1 MPRSLPIEDLRVTVA
16 SNSFFDVK
24 KENSVPGKVAQS
36 RADSVLETDSLH
48 VEGDIMFNT
57 KLKQELAARTV
68 EVDEY
73 KGLIAALE
81 RSMAVVEFDL
91 NGKVLRANDNFLNTL
106 GYTRDQLAGKTHR
119 DFCFPALTGSPAYAQ
134 LWSDLR
140 AGKFVSGTFKR
151 MHSSGATIWLEA
163 SYNPLLDE
171 RGQVLKVVKYAL
183 DVTAKVEQEAATRS
197 KLVALDR
204 AMAVIEFD
212 LSGQVLDANA
222 NFQQVMGYSLA
233 ELKGKHH
240 RLFCEP
246 SLISSSEYADF
257 WRRLNN
263 GEFFT
268 GQFKRLGK
276 HGRVVWLEASYNPVY
291 DGDGKLIKIVKFASD
306 ITERVEKFEEDSRGA
321 SRAYHIS
328 SETERFAEHGTQV
341 IQDTATE
348 MRRIADNIGASAR
361 LVGQL
366 GDRSEQIT
374 AIVNTI
380 RGIADQTNLLALNA
394 AIEAARAGDQG
405 RGFAVVADEV
415 RQLAGRTSRSTAEI
429 AEMIGMILT
438 ETRDAVSSMN
448 ATQEG
453 AQRGVNLADQAG
465 SVILQ
470 IRTSTSDAVQAVS
483 MFASKLDESEVI
495 PKAAV
500 GWVG

>member
-1 MPRSLPIEDLRVTVA
+1 
-16 SNSFFDVK
+16 
-24 KENSVPGKVAQS
+24 
-36 RADSVLETDSLH
+36 
-48 VEGDIMFNT
+48 MFNHI
-57 KLKQELAARTV
+57 LKTELAARRA
-68 EVDEY
+68 EVAEY
-73 KGLIAALE
+73 QGLIAALE

-91 NGKVLRANDNFLNTL
+91 NGKVLRANDNFMRTL
-106 GYTRDQLAGKTHR
+106 GYSSAQLAGKTHR
-119 DFCFPALTGSPAYAQ
+119 DFCPSALTSSPAYAEFWQ
-134 LWSDLR
+134 ELR

-151 MHSSGATIWLEA
+151 VDAHGKIIWLEA
-163 SYNPLLDE
+163 SYNPVLDE
-171 RGQVLKVVKYAL
+171 RGQVVKVVKYAL
-183 DVTAKVEQEAATRS
+183 DVTRKVEQEAATRS
-197 KLVALDR
+197 KLAALDR

-212 LSGQVLDANA
+212 LNGQVLDANE
-222 NFQQVMGYSLA
+222 NFLAVMGYSLT

-240 RLFCEP
+240 RMFCEP
-246 SLISSSEYADF
+246 TQVNSPEYADF

-268 GQFKRLGK
+268 GQFKRIGK

-306 ITERVEKFEEDSRGA
+306 ISERVEKFEEDSRGA

-341 IQDTATE
+341 IHETASE
-348 MRRIADNIGASAR
+348 MRRIAENIGASAR

-429 AEMIGMILT
+429 AEMIGLILS
-438 ETRDAVSSMN
+438 ETRDAVASMS

-453 AQRGVNLADQAG
+453 AQRGVSLADQAG

-483 MFASKLDESEVI
+483 MFASKLDESEVV
-495 PKAAV
+495 PKTAV

>member
-1 MPRSLPIEDLRVTVA
+1 
-16 SNSFFDVK
+16 
-24 KENSVPGKVAQS
+24 
-36 RADSVLETDSLH
+36 
-48 VEGDIMFNT
+48 MFNNA
-57 KLKQELAARTV
+57 LKTELAARKA
-68 EVDEY
+68 EVNEY
-73 KGLIAALE
+73 KGLNAALE

-91 NGKVLRANDNFLNTL
+91 NGKVLRANDNFMKTM
-106 GYTRDQLAGKTHR
+106 GYSADQLANKSHR
-119 DFCFPALTGSPAYAQ
+119 DFCLPALTNSPAYSEFWA
-134 LWSDLR
+134 DLR

-151 MHSSGATIWLEA
+151 VGASGKSVWLEA
-163 SYNPLLDE
+163 SYNPVLDE

-183 DVTAKVEQEAATRS
+183 DVTSKVEQEAATRS
-197 KLVALDR
+197 KLAALDR

-212 LSGQVLDANA
+212 LSGHVLDANP
-222 NFQQVMGYSLA
+222 NFLNVMGYSLA

-240 RLFCEP
+240 RMFCEP
-246 SLISSSEYADF
+246 SLVNSGEYADF

-268 GQFKRLGK
+268 GQFKRIGK
-276 HGRVVWLEASYNPVY
+276 HGRTVWLEASYNPVY
-291 DGDGKLIKIVKFASD
+291 DLDGTLLKIVKFASD

-341 IQDTATE
+341 IHDTATE
-348 MRRIADNIGASAR
+348 MRRIAENIGASAR

-429 AEMIGMILT
+429 AEMIGMILS

-470 IRTSTSDAVQAVS
+470 IRTSTSDAVKAVS

-495 PKAAV
+495 PKTAV

>member
-1 MPRSLPIEDLRVTVA
+1 
-16 SNSFFDVK
+16 
-24 KENSVPGKVAQS
+24 
-36 RADSVLETDSLH
+36 
-48 VEGDIMFNT
+48 MFNKT
-57 KLKQELAARTV
+57 LKTELAARTADV
-68 EVDEY
+68 TEY

-91 NGKVLRANDNFLNTL
+91 TGKVLRANEAFQDTL
-106 GYTRDQLAGKTHR
+106 GYSAAQLLGKSHR
-119 DFCFPALTGSPAYAQ
+119 DFCLPQLTASPAYTEF
-134 LWSDLR
+134 WNDLR

-151 MHSSGATIWLEA
+151 VDSHGRTVWLEA
-163 SYNPLLDE
+163 SYNPVLDAQ
-171 RGQVLKVVKYAL
+171 GHVLKVVKYAL
-183 DVTAKVEQEAATRS
+183 DVTHKVEQEAAFHS
-197 KLVALDR
+197 KLAALDR

-212 LSGQVLDANA
+212 LNGQVLDANQ
-222 NFQQVMGYSLA
+222 NFQHVMGYSLA

-240 RLFCEP
+240 RMFCEP
-246 SLISSSEYADF
+246 ALVNSSEYADF

-268 GQFKRLGK
+268 GQFKRIGK
-276 HGRVVWLEASYNPVY
+276 HGRVAWLEASYNPVY

-341 IQDTATE
+341 IQETASE

-366 GDRSEQIT
+366 GERSEQIT

-429 AEMIGMILT
+429 AEMIGMILS
-438 ETRDAVSSMN
+438 ETRDAVTSMN

-453 AQRGVNLADQAG
+453 AQRGVSLADQAG

-470 IRTSTSDAVQAVS
+470 IRTSTSDAVEAVS

-495 PKAAV
+495 PKTAV

>member
-1 MPRSLPIEDLRVTVA
+1 
-16 SNSFFDVK
+16 
-24 KENSVPGKVAQS
+24 
-36 RADSVLETDSLH
+36 
-48 VEGDIMFNT
+48 MFNNA
-57 KLKQELAARTV
+57 LKTELAARMADV
-68 EVDEY
+68 AEY

-81 RSMAVVEFDL
+81 SSMAVVEFDL
-91 NGKVLRANDNFLNTL
+91 NGKVLRANDNFLKAL
-106 GYTRDQLAGKTHR
+106 GYCADEVVGKSHR
-119 DFCFPALTGSPAYAQ
+119 DFCLPALTSSTAYSEFWAE
-134 LWSDLR
+134 LR
-140 AGKFVSGTFKR
+140 AGKFVSGTFQR
-151 MHSSGATIWLEA
+151 INVSGQTIWLEA
-163 SYNPLLDE
+163 SYNPVRDE

-183 DVTAKVEQEAATRS
+183 VVTDKVAQEAAARS

-212 LSGQVLDANA
+212 LSGNVLTANE
-222 NFQQVMGYSLA
+222 NFLNVMGYGLT

-240 RLFCEP
+240 RMFCES
-246 SLISSSEYADF
+246 SLINSIEYTDF
-257 WRRLNN
+257 WRRLNA
-263 GEFFT
+263 GEFFS
-268 GQFKRLGK
+268 GQFKRIGK
-276 HGRVVWLEASYNPVY
+276 HGRVLWLEASYNPVY
-291 DGDGKLIKIVKFASD
+291 DADGKLIKIVKFASD
-306 ITERVEKFEEDSRGA
+306 ITERVEKFEADSRGA

-328 SETERFAEHGTQV
+328 AETEKFAEQGTLV
-341 IQDTATE
+341 IQETASE

-429 AEMIGMILT
+429 AEMIGKILS
-438 ETRDAVSSMN
+438 ETREAVVSMN

-453 AQRGVNLADQAG
+453 AQRGVTLADQAG
-465 SVILQ
+465 AMILQ
-470 IRTSTSDAVQAVS
+470 IRSGTSDAVEAVS

-495 PKAAV
+495 PKTAV

>member
-1 MPRSLPIEDLRVTVA
+1 
-16 SNSFFDVK
+16 
-24 KENSVPGKVAQS
+24 
-36 RADSVLETDSLH
+36 
-48 VEGDIMFNT
+48 MFNKT
-57 KLKQELAARTV
+57 LKTELAARTADV
-68 EVDEY
+68 AGY
-73 KGLIAALE
+73 KGLMAALE

-91 NGKVLRANDNFLNTL
+91 NGKVLRANDNFLQAL
-106 GYTRDQLAGKTHR
+106 GYRPDELSAKSHR
-119 DFCFPALTGSPAYAQ
+119 DFCLPALTNSAAYGEFWAA
-134 LWSDLR
+134 LR
-140 AGKFVSGTFKR
+140 AGKFVSGTFQRVNKD
-151 MHSSGATIWLEA
+151 GQTVWVEA
-163 SYNPLLDE
+163 SYNPVLDE

-183 DVTAKVEQEAATRS
+183 VVTDKVAQEAATRS
-197 KLVALDR
+197 KLAALDR

-212 LSGQVLDANA
+212 LSGNVLVANE
-222 NFQQVMGYSLA
+222 NFLNVMGYGLA

-240 RLFCEP
+240 RMFCEP
-246 SLISSSEYADF
+246 GLVNSDEYTDF
-257 WRRLNN
+257 WRRLNA
-263 GEFFT
+263 GEFFS

-291 DGDGKLIKIVKFASD
+291 DADGKLAKIVKFASD
-306 ITERVEKFEEDSRGA
+306 ITERVEKFEADSRGA

-328 SETERFAEHGTQV
+328 AETEKFAEQGTQV
-341 IQDTATE
+341 IQETASE
-348 MRRIADNIGASAR
+348 MRRIAENIGASAR

-429 AEMIGMILT
+429 AEMISKILA
-438 ETRDAVSSMN
+438 ETRDAVVSMN

-453 AQRGVNLADQAG
+453 AQRGVTLADQAG

-470 IRTSTSDAVQAVS
+470 IRNGTSDAVEAVS

-495 PKAAV
+495 PKTAIS
-500 GWVG
+500 WVG